1 MTQNGIPNAQHG
13 QRRRRFANRYQA
25 RLPGDYNITNYPR
38 ATRCGSPHSRFSAV
52 ARFQSC
58 WIPKGRTKDDA
69 AHQPSRPGH
78 KKKPSEPDGLRGRR
92 QSALHRRIVPQLP
105 HRRPPHP
112 PPASAASLRK
122 ARQFLRKRIVGTA
135 IMYADARRQIQ
146 PAAMQ

>member
-58 WIPKGRTKDDA
+58 WIPKRRTKDDA
-69 AHQPSRPGH
+69 ARMPAAVFATRAN
-78 KKKPSEPDGLRGRR
+78 RN
-92 QSALHRRIVPQLP
+92 LP
-105 HRRPPHP
+105 HILIRIFFYA
-112 PPASAASLRK
+112 PAER
-122 ARQFLRKRIVGTA
+122 
-135 IMYADARRQIQ
+135 
-146 PAAMQ
+146 